1 MNVRVA
7 SWIACSSSILV
18 ASCGSSHKTSSSS
31 SPPPDTSPM
40 PSAGCGTGGLKAGTF
55 QLMYQ
60 GVQYGYIVHL
70 PPSYDPKR
78 PAPLVLN
85 WHAYQ
90 ANAMGEEG
98 FSNFDPVG
106 DAKGFVV
113 VYPDS
118 PDQSWNAGTCCAFTA
133 MNRDDVGFAMALVD
147 SLEQTGCI
155 DTRRIFATGM
165 SNGAFM
171 AYRLGCEHAETFAA
185 IAPVAGK
192 VGIPNCNPSRAV
204 PLIEFHGTAD
214 NFVPYDSG
222 ILSGDNQTVPETV
235 ASWAM
240 RDACTDGPTQTFQ
253 NGTVT
258 CQRWSSCK
266 DDATV
271 TLCTAQGEG
280 HCWPGQSYC
289 PIGASTTDVDASAVI
304 GDFFTRFSLIR

>member
-1 MNVRVA
+1 MNVRVT
-7 SWIACSSSILV
+7 SWIACSASIL
-18 ASCGSSHKTSSSS
+18 ATACGSSHAGTSSSAT
-31 SPPPDTSPM
+31 PDAGPK
-40 PSAGCGTGGLKAGTF
+40 PSAGCAAPTLKAGTF
-55 QLMYQ
+55 QLTFAEI
-60 GVQYGYIVHL
+60 QYGYIVHL
-70 PPSYDPKR
+70 PPNYDAKK

-133 MNRDDVGFAMALVD
+133 MSRDDVGFAMALVGQI
-147 SLEQTGCI
+147 EQTGCV
-155 DTRRIFATGM
+155 DTSRVFATGM

-171 AYRLGCEHAETFAA
+171 TYRLGCEHAETFAA

-192 VGIPNCNPSRAV
+192 VGIPNCSPSRPV

-214 NFVPYDSG
+214 NFVPYDNG
-222 ILSGDNQTVPETV
+222 VLSADNQTVPQTV
-235 ASWAM
+235 AGWAM
-240 RDACTDGPTQTFQ
+240 LDGCTAGPMQTYQ
-253 NGTVT
+253 HGTVT
-258 CQRWSSCK
+258 CQNWSSCK
-266 DDATV
+266 GDSTV
-271 TLCTAQGEG
+271 TECTAQGEG

-289 PIGASTTDVDASAVI
+289 PIGASTTDINASQVI
-304 GDFFTRFSLIR
+304 GDFFTRFSLAD